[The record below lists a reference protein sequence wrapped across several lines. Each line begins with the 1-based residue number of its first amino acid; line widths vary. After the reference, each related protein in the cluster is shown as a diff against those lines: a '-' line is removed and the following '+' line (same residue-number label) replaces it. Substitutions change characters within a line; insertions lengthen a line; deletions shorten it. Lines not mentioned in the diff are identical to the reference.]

1 MTEEEFKNNGLIIG
15 IEDISTKIKYGLNML
30 SVIHFAVNVRMFQ
43 ADVFLDSLFTAWA
56 GLSKQVEK
64 LDKLTDEMKEQI
76 RRETK

>member
-1 MTEEEFKNNGLIIG
+1 MTEKTLKNSPVL
-15 IEDISTKIKYGLNML
+15 ELTDISTKIKYGLNML